1 MNMATK
7 KTLDDHIISYK
18 KLMNDISREVSKT
31 STRDNNFFQVCATLT
46 MEIIKFISFF
56 DYCINF

>member
-1 MNMATK
+1 MPAK

-18 KLMNDISREVSKT
+18 KLINDISREVSKT
-31 STRDNNFFQVCATLT
+31 STLT
-46 MEIIKFISFF
+46 MEIIKIIIFF

>member
-31 STRDNNFFQVCATLT
+31 STRDNNFF
-46 MEIIKFISFF
+46 
-56 DYCINF
+56 